1 MSYEVA
7 LNDILDSAEYKLS
20 SLKPS
25 EWAEQ
30 NIIMPKPFP
39 GPLSYAKTP
48 YTREIIDCFAPDH
61 PAREIAIMGAAQFGK
76 TASIIVP
83 VIGWII
89 ANDPGNIIMT
99 VGHEDLVEEAMNK
112 IDTMLDV
119 TGLRKHIKP
128 SAQRVRLQKTG
139 DTNTKK
145 EFPMGYLK
153 LATANNP
160 KIWRQADY
168 KYGLIDDYEAV
179 KSGTK
184 IAGSTKTLIQKRFTA
199 YNTTRKILYC
209 SSPEREANSNI
220 LEVYLLGDQRKFF
233 IPCPCCGVYIELKWS
248 IEAKDKQQ
256 AGMTWQLDTE
266 GKLIPESVGY
276 TCQEC
281 LGFFTDKDKS
291 TWVQLGEWRPTAK
304 PFRPEYV
311 SYYMPSWYSP
321 HGMSDWEHYV
331 YQWLECHPAG
341 QKRDEGKYQS
351 FLNLNAGEPYIE
363 SGEDISASKL
373 QKNIRNYAINTIP
386 EKMSIADGN
395 GKIVLLTCACDLN
408 GKLEDA
414 RLDYEVLAHSESGAT
429 YSITHGSIGT
439 FIPNESG
446 KKNKDTSREIWSYE
460 NHKQNSVWREFSKIL
475 STVYETDTK
484 LPTGK
489 YRQMKIFISGVD
501 TGYCEL
507 QAFTFIDNANHYVVG
522 LKGDKEDKYVK
533 YGIEMPNFKVG
544 QSRNKLY
551 LLRVGQIKDDLQSL
565 INLKWDSDNDKL
577 QPAGFMNF
585 PTPSEG
591 KYLLTNYFS
600 HYESEQRILDKDNNF
615 IWQKKTATAQNHLF
629 DCRIYNLALRDI
641 FLFEAAKEY
650 KLKSFDWTE
659 FCKIA
664 TGK

>member
-1 MSYEVA
+1 MANYENTV
-7 LNDILDSAEYKLS
+7 NEILDSAEYLLS

-25 EWAEQ
+25 AWAEQ

-39 GPLSYAKTP
+39 GALSYDKTP

-61 PAREIAIMGAAQFGK
+61 PAREITIMGAAQFGK
-76 TASIIVP
+76 TASVIVP

-99 VGHEDLVEEAMNK
+99 VGHESLIEEAMNK
-112 IDTMLDV
+112 IDAMLDV
-119 TGLRKHIKP
+119 TGLRKLIKP
-128 SAQRVRLQKTG
+128 SAQRARLQKTG

-145 EFPMGYLK
+145 EFPLGYFK

-168 KYGLIDDYEAV
+168 KFGLLDDYEAV
-179 KSGTK
+179 KAGSKT
-184 IAGSTKTLIQKRFTA
+184 AGSTRELIQKRFTA
-199 YNTTRKILYC
+199 YNMTRKILYC

-220 LEVYLLGDQRKFF
+220 LEVYNLGDKRKFL
-233 IPCPCCGVYIELKWS
+233 IPCPLCGVYIELKWS
-248 IEAKDKQQ
+248 IEGQEQQQ
-256 AGMTWQLDTE
+256 AGMTWQLDDE
-266 GKLIPESVGY
+266 NKLIPSSVGY

-281 LGFFTDKDKS
+281 MGFFTDQNKS
-291 TWVQLGEWRPTAK
+291 DYVTKGHWKPTAK

-311 SYYMPSWYSP
+311 SFQMSSWYSP

-331 YQWLECHPAG
+331 YQWLECHPVG
-341 QKRDEGKYQS
+341 QKREEGKYQT

-363 SGEDISASKL
+363 TGEQIEANRL
-373 QKNIRNYAINTIP
+373 QKNIRNYPINIIP
-386 EKMSIADGN
+386 ESISMKDGN

-414 RLDYEVLAHSESGAT
+414 RLDYEVLAYSESGAS
-429 YSITHGSIGT
+429 YSIIHGSIGT

-446 KKNKDTSREIWSYE
+446 KKNKVDREKWTYE
-460 NHKQNSVWREFSKIL
+460 NHKQNNVWKEFDKIL
-475 STVYETDTK
+475 GTIWKTDT
-484 LPTGK
+484 G
-489 YRQMKIFISGVD
+489 RNMKIFISGVD

-507 QAFTFIDNANHYVVG
+507 QAFTYIDSSNFYVIG

-533 YGIEMPNFKVG
+533 FGIEVPNYKVG
-544 QSRNKLY
+544 QSRSKLY
-551 LLRVGQIKDDLQSL
+551 MLRVGQIKDDLQSL
-565 INLKWDSDNDKL
+565 INLRWDSGNDDI

-585 PTPSEG
+585 PIPSEG

-600 HYESEQRILDKDNNF
+600 HYEAEQRILDKENNF

-629 DCRIYNLALRDI
+629 DCRIYNLALKDI
-641 FLFEAAKEY
+641 LLFEIAKEY
-650 KLKSFDWTE
+650 KLKSFDWGE
-659 FCKIA
+659 FCKQA